1 MIHDAL
7 RLIREELQ
15 DYINANQ
22 ESGEPATE
30 VVLRNI
36 GMLDSDSADLDDR
49 LVITLVNIEEERTL
63 KNIPSFQ
70 KNNNSNTVTYQN
82 APVHLN
88 LYVLFSANF
97 VSGSEPYEMALLR
110 LSHVIRFFQMK
121 NVFTIQTSTDNAFL
135 NSVFDP
141 GRNQI
146 KIILNLYSMTFEQLN
161 HLWGSL
167 GGKQVPSAMYRCW
180 LVELQDDKLSK
191 SGALI
196 EEIKSQEKIN

>member
-15 DYINANQ
+15 DYINANTV
-22 ESGEPATE
+22 SGEPNTE
-30 VVLRNI
+30 VILRNI
-36 GMLDSDSADLDDR
+36 GMLESDSADLDDR

-70 KNNNSNTVTYQN
+70 KNSNSNTVTYQN

-97 VSGSEPYEMALLR
+97 VSGSEPYERALMV

-121 NVFTIQTSTDNAFL
+121 NVFTIQTSTDNSFL

-141 GRNQI
+141 GKNQI
-146 KIILNLYSMTFEQLN
+146 RIILNLYSMTFEQLN

-196 EEIKSQEKIN
+196 EEIRSQEKIN